1 MPTPTNKPRV
11 ATLHPYLEGR
21 RKEISEGLYPRHH
34 LWGIDSIAEARAWTV
49 EEITTRDLAIPGI
62 LEKVL
67 NRTFFRGS
75 PGARTELAAWRRSAS
90 CDLIYSVCGPLALA
104 RHFKRSR
111 LVSWVFRKPNHL
123 PTASH
128 SPYGRKNLDA
138 HSGFLCLTPR
148 AERAF
153 AEHGKSRFL
162 PWCVD
167 QDLFD
172 GMPARQKPKRP
183 FFLATGKTCRDYDTL
198 VEAAQTTD
206 MEIRIIGPENQYP
219 KALPSNVRWINTSD
233 DPPDKAIDYPT
244 LREWYAQCTGV
255 CIPLNGDPEDT
266 SGYTNLLEAMAM
278 SKAVIMTRSGCLQL
292 NPEEK
297 RFGFLVEPSDVGDWA
312 SKINLLSRSP
322 ELART
327 MGSTGRALA
336 ESEFNAKRFGRD
348 LVEFL
353 METLEQ

>member
-1 MPTPTNKPRV
+1 MGFQKTESLAHGKPF
-11 ATLHPYLEGR
+11 A
-21 RKEISEGLYPRHH
+21 
-34 LWGIDSIAEARAWTV
+34 LW
-49 EEITTRDLAIPGI
+49 
-62 LEKVL
+62 K
-67 NRTFFRGS
+67 
-75 PGARTELAAWRRSAS
+75 
-90 CDLIYSVCGPLALA
+90 
-104 RHFKRSR
+104 
-111 LVSWVFRKPNHL
+111 
-123 PTASH
+123 
-128 SPYGRKNLDA
+128 KNLDA

-292 NPEEK
+292 NPRK
-297 RFGFLVEPSDVGDWA
+297 SDSAFWSSPRMWLTGLPRSTFSLAPPSWLKQWDQLDEPSQKVN
-312 SKINLLSRSP
+312 SMPSV
-322 ELART
+322 LA
-327 MGSTGRALA
+327 AI
-336 ESEFNAKRFGRD
+336 
-348 LVEFL
+348 
-353 METLEQ
+353 